1 MIFYKKETEKIEL
14 VARPDVLV
22 TLVTLNVIE
31 ELSEPRGGD
40 GGVDV
45 TRILEPLSDF
55 LDTLLG
61 PLGGEIWKQAPRHIR
76 SDILSSSTIIIR
88 SPVYN
93 DCQTHSAKGSLGFI
107 GIDMTPSLFS
117 CSAETFA
124 DARLAFITLFQQI
137 F

>member
-1 MIFYKKETEKIEL
+1 MNIFKIFKCPHLQLSPKPPPPRSASGEGICKTLVLLVYKNETEKNEL

-22 TLVTLNVIE
+22 TLVALNVVE
-31 ELSEPRGGD
+31 ELSEPRGSD

-61 PLGGEIWKQAPRHIR
+61 PLGGEIWNWH
-76 SDILSSSTIIIR
+76 SSVS
-88 SPVYN
+88 
-93 DCQTHSAKGSLGFI
+93 
-107 GIDMTPSLFS
+107 
-117 CSAETFA
+117 
-124 DARLAFITLFQQI
+124 TLFQQI